1 MLSFCKQ
8 HLCCYYH
15 NIVVIKVT
23 MDLLDTIISMAVD
36 LTGALNAK
44 DRYQRLLHVIGRV
57 IPYDAS
63 TLLRLEGNVLV
74 PMAAVGLKAD
84 TMGRRFPRSD
94 HPRLD
99 IICNAAEP
107 VLFPS
112 DTKLPDPFDGLLN
125 SDTDALQH
133 IHACLGCPL
142 HVENQLVGVLTAD
155 AKDPH
160 SFDNLE
166 PRFLKAVGAMAGAQI
181 QTVNLIEALEQSAK
195 RHGQIA
201 DDLMRDVQI
210 GKDKQII
217 GSSPAM
223 VRLRREIELVAS
235 SDFIVL
241 VLGETGVGK
250 ELVVRAIHAESSRKD
265 GPMLYLNCA
274 AIPETIADSELFGHT
289 KGAFTGA
296 NKDRAGK
303 FEVADNGT
311 LFLDEIGE
319 LPLSIQ
325 AKLLRA
331 IQEGEIQR
339 VGSENTIH
347 VNVRLLT
354 ATNRNLERET
364 EKGNF
369 REDLFHRLNVYPL
382 RVPALR
388 ERKTDIPL
396 LAGFFSERMQRR
408 LGLGPV
414 RISTDAM
421 DVLSRYAWPGNV
433 RELEN
438 ILSRSILK
446 ASAEF
451 TPGDQVIV
459 NPGHL
464 GDDLSSVPNL
474 PQRDFQ
480 SSPPPMPSGYSLRE
494 ATKNFQRQV
503 IQRILEHKK
512 GNWAAAAREL
522 GMHRSNLHN
531 LATRLNIRKKIIY
544 PNVAKTGGPQSQGV

>member
-1 MLSFCKQ
+1 MQ
-8 HLCCYYH
+8 Q
-15 NIVVIKVT
+15 
-23 MDLLDTIISMAVD
+23 LDTIMSMAID
-36 LTGALNAK
+36 LTAALNAK
-44 DRYQRLLHVIGRV
+44 DRYQRLLQAIGRV

-63 TLLRLEGNVLV
+63 TLLRLDGETLV
-74 PMAAVGLKAD
+74 PIASVGLKAD
-84 TMGRRFPRSD
+84 AMGRNFARSA

-99 IICNAAEP
+99 IICNSAEP

-112 DTKLPDPFDGLLN
+112 DTTLPDPFDGLL
-125 SDTDALQH
+125 SADADVFQP

-142 HVENQLVGVLTAD
+142 RLDNQLIGVLTAD

-160 SFDNLE
+160 SFDHLE
-166 PRFLKAVGAMAGAQI
+166 PRFLKAVGAMAGAQM
-181 QTVNLIEALEQSAK
+181 QTVNLIEALEQSAR

-201 DDLMRDVQI
+201 ADLMRDVQI
-210 GKDKQII
+210 GKEKQII
-217 GSSPAM
+217 GSSPVMA
-223 VRLRREIELVAS
+223 RLRREIELVAR
-235 SDFIVL
+235 SDFTVL
-241 VLGETGVGK
+241 VQGETGVGK
-250 ELVVRAIHAESSRKD
+250 ELVVRAIHAESNRKA

-274 AIPETIADSELFGHT
+274 AIPETLADSELFGHT
-289 KGAFTGA
+289 KGAYTGA
-296 NKDRAGK
+296 HKDRAGK

-319 LPLSIQ
+319 LPLSVQ

-339 VGSENTIH
+339 VGSEKLIK

-354 ATNRNLERET
+354 ATNRNLELAI

-388 ERKTDIPL
+388 ERRADIPL
-396 LAGFFSERMQRR
+396 LTGFFSERMQRR

-414 RISTDAM
+414 RINTDAM
-421 DVLSRYAWPGNV
+421 AVLTGYTWPGNV

-446 ASAEF
+446 ASAEAH
-451 TPGDQVIV
+451 PGEQVLV
-459 NPGHL
+459 NPIHL
-464 GDDLSSVPNL
+464 GGDLSSNQKPVHL
-474 PQRDFQ
+474 DFQ
-480 SSPPPMPSGYSLRE
+480 PTPPPLPSGYSLRE

-503 IQRILEHKK
+503 IKRVVNAKK

-531 LATRLNIRKKIIY
+531 LATRLQIREKRKMR
-544 PNVAKTGGPQSQGV
+544 PQE

>member
-1 MLSFCKQ
+1 MEQ
-8 HLCCYYH
+8 
-15 NIVVIKVT
+15 
-23 MDLLDTIISMAVD
+23 LDTILSMAVD
-36 LTGALNAK
+36 LTTALNAK
-44 DRYQRLLHVIGRV
+44 DRYQRLLHSIGRV
-57 IPYDAS
+57 IPYNAS
-63 TLLRLEGNVLV
+63 TLLRLEGDVLV
-74 PMAAVGLKAD
+74 PIAATGLRAD
-84 TMGRRFPRSD
+84 AMGRRFARSE

-99 IICNAAEP
+99 IICNADGP

-112 DTKLPDPFDGLLN
+112 DTTLPDPFDGLLRA
-125 SDTDALQH
+125 DANEFHH

-142 HVENQLVGVLTAD
+142 RMEDQLMGVLTAD

-160 SFDNLE
+160 SFDHLE
-166 PRFLKAVGAMAGAQI
+166 PSFLKAVGALAGAQM
-181 QTVNLIEALEQSAK
+181 QTVNLIEALEQSAR

-201 DDLMRDVQI
+201 ADLMKDVQI

-217 GSSPAM
+217 GSSPPM
-223 VRLRREIELVAS
+223 VRLRREIELVAR
-235 SDFIVL
+235 SDFTVL

-250 ELVVRAIHAESSRKD
+250 ELVVRAIHAESNRKD

-274 AIPETIADSELFGHT
+274 AMPETLADSELFGHT

-296 NKDRAGK
+296 VKDRAGK
-303 FEVADNGT
+303 FEVADKGT

-339 VGSENTIH
+339 VGSEKLIT

-354 ATNRNLERET
+354 ATNRNLEREV

-382 RVPALR
+382 SVPALR
-388 ERKTDIPL
+388 DRNDDIPL

-414 RISTDAM
+414 RISTEAM
-421 DVLSRYAWPGNV
+421 ETLKRYSWPGNV

-446 ASAEF
+446 ASVNSPLGE
-451 TPGDQVIV
+451 PVIV
-459 NPGHL
+459 SPVNL
-464 GDDLSSVPNL
+464 GDDLSAAHTPARL
-474 PQRDFQ
+474 DTQP
-480 SSPPPMPSGYSLRE
+480 SPPPLTSGQTLRE
-494 ATKNFQRQV
+494 ATKNFQIQV
-503 IQRILEHKK
+503 IQRVLDAKK
-512 GNWAAAAREL
+512 GNWAAAARQL

-531 LATRLNIRKKIIY
+531 LATRLKIRKKG
-544 PNVAKTGGPQSQGV
+544 NRS